1 MKNGGGENFFFFL
14 IFFFSRFSLRYM
26 EFRRTK
32 KGEIFS
38 ELKRTKK

>member
-1 MKNGGGENFFFFL
+1 MEGERIFFFFL

-26 EFRRTK
+26 GFRRTK
-32 KGEIFS
+32 KGEIVL